1 MSRIIAGRFQTQ
13 ADADRA
19 LAALPSA
26 GLAPG
31 EVATFYLGP
40 PGQHDQFPIGGDAHH
55 DEGTRNAGPSAATAG
70 AIGGVAGLAVGAL
83 AGAVAAPALAPAAAI
98 AGAGVGAYV
107 GSLAGALDGSH
118 AGDPR
123 VADIEEPVERRAGV
137 MVAASVDRS
146 GVERAVF
153 DALREAGAL
162 EIEEAQG
169 LISGGAWQDFDPRV
183 SAKLLFRSPETI
195 APGRAGESGPS
206 A

>member
-1 MSRIIAGRFQTQ
+1 MSRIIAGRFETQ

-19 LAALPSA
+19 LAALSSA
-26 GLAPG
+26 GVAPG
-31 EVATFYLGP
+31 EVASFYLGP
-40 PGQHDQFPIGGDAHH
+40 PGQHDQFPMGGDAHH
-55 DEGTRNAGPSAATAG
+55 DEGTRNAGPSAVTAG

-83 AGAVAAPALAPAAAI
+83 AGAIGAPGLAPAAAI

-107 GSLAGALDGSH
+107 GSLAGALDGSQ

-123 VADIEEPVERRAGV
+123 AADIDEPVERRAGV
-137 MVAASVDRS
+137 MVAVSVDRS

-153 DALREAGAL
+153 DALRDAGAL
-162 EIEEAQG
+162 EIEESQG
-169 LISGGAWQDFDPRV
+169 ILGGGAWQDFDPRE
-183 SAKLLFRSPETI
+183 SPKLLYRSAETI